1 VKPVIEPTGPAG
13 GGAANRP
20 AAAGGAPLFA
30 FVNALTTLPS
40 LVDDGGRSTLVGLLP
55 SVLATSAK
63 HDLRP
68 RIHLFNLVLACLDH
82 EGGLADLLTALRHM
96 EGDSLPMR
104 RVLRAATDLTGHPG
118 EAQDDHGG

>member
-1 VKPVIEPTGPAG
+1 VIDLSGPAG
-13 GGAANRP
+13 GGAAAGG

-30 FVNALTTLPS
+30 LVEALTSLPS
-40 LVDDGGRSTLVGLLP
+40 LIDDGGRSALVGLLP
-55 SVLATSAK
+55 TALAAGAQ
-63 HDLRP
+63 HDPRP

-82 EGGLADLLTALRHM
+82 EGGLADLLTALRLM

-104 RVLRAATDLTGHPG
+104 QALRAAADLTGHPC